1 MPVTCRCLP
10 CPALPVPCRPGSVTS
25 GRARPVSGDYHGPGA
40 VPVREGMVE
49 ISTQAGTAA
58 AQSRTPLSRRRVLDT
73 AVALADEG
81 GVDALS
87 MRRIAQALGVVPMAL
102 YKHVANK
109 NELLDGMIDVVVG
122 EIDPPVTDADWKTVV
137 RSRVLSARRMLLR
150 HPWASQVIEARTK
163 ARVTPT
169 PGVMAYLDSMI
180 AVFRAGGFSLD
191 LVHHTMHVMG
201 SRLLGF
207 SQELFE
213 DTPQGVPDPD
223 APSPEEMA
231 ARYPHITELA
241 MAVAHDQESV
251 VGAGCDDQFEF
262 EFALDLTLD
271 GLERLR
277 AQQQG

>member
-1 MPVTCRCLP
+1 M
-10 CPALPVPCRPGSVTS
+10 SK
-25 GRARPVSGDYHGPGA
+25 
-40 VPVREGMVE
+40 E
-49 ISTQAGTAA
+49 
-58 AQSRTPLSRRRVLDT
+58 RVLDT

-109 NELLDGMIDVVVG
+109 NELLDGMVDVLVG
-122 EIDPPVTDADWKTVV
+122 EIDPPAADTDWKTAV
-137 RSRVLSARRMLLR
+137 RLRVLSARRMLLR
-150 HPWASQVIEARTK
+150 HPWAPEVIESRIKART
-163 ARVTPT
+163 TPT
-169 PGVMAYLDSMI
+169 PAVMEYLDSMI
-180 AVFRAGGFSLD
+180 GIFRAGGFSVD
-191 LVHHTMHVMG
+191 LVHHAMHVMG

-213 DTPQGVPDPD
+213 DASDREPDPD
-223 APSPEEMA
+223 AMPPEEMA

-241 MAVAHDQESV
+241 MAVTHDRGSV

-262 EFALDLTLD
+262 EFALDLMLD

-277 AQQQG
+277 RSA

>member
-1 MPVTCRCLP
+1 
-10 CPALPVPCRPGSVTS
+10 
-25 GRARPVSGDYHGPGA
+25 
-40 VPVREGMVE
+40 MVE
-49 ISTQAGTAA
+49 IATQVGAA
-58 AQSRTPLSRRRVLDT
+58 AQPRAPLSRQRVLSA

-109 NELLDGMIDVVVG
+109 NELLDGMIDVLVG
-122 EIDPPVTDADWKTVV
+122 EIDPPVGDADWKTAV
-137 RSRVLSARRMLLR
+137 RLRVLSARRMLLR
-150 HPWASQVIEARTK
+150 HPWASEVIESRMKTRA
-163 ARVTPT
+163 APT
-169 PGVMAYLDSMI
+169 PALLAYLDSMI
-180 AVFRAGGFSLD
+180 GIFRAGGFSID
-191 LVHHTMHVMG
+191 LVHHAMHVMG

-213 DTPQGVPDPD
+213 DSSDRAPDPD
-223 APSPEEMA
+223 ALPPEEMA

-241 MAVAHDQESV
+241 MAVAHDEESV
-251 VGAGCDDQFEF
+251 VGSGCDDQFEF

-277 AQQQG
+277 RAT

>member
-1 MPVTCRCLP
+1 
-10 CPALPVPCRPGSVTS
+10 
-25 GRARPVSGDYHGPGA
+25 
-40 VPVREGMVE
+40 MVE
-49 ISTQAGTAA
+49 TSTQADAP
-58 AQSRTPLSRRRVLDT
+58 AQPRTPLSRERILGT

-122 EIDPPVTDADWKTVV
+122 EIDPPAGHADWKTAV
-137 RSRVLSARRMLLR
+137 RRRVLSARRMLLR
-150 HPWASQVIEARTK
+150 HPWAPGVIESRTK
-163 ARVTPT
+163 ARATPT
-169 PGVMAYLDSMI
+169 PAVMEYLDSMI
-180 AVFRAGGFSLD
+180 GIFRSGGFPID
-191 LVHHTMHVMG
+191 LVHHAMHVMG

-213 DTPQGVPDPD
+213 DTPGREPHPD
-223 APSPEEMA
+223 AMPPEEMA
-231 ARYPHITELA
+231 ARYPHITALA
-241 MAVAHDQESV
+241 RAVAHDPESV
-251 VGAGCDDQFEF
+251 VGSGCDDQFEF

-277 AQQQG
+277 LRLRDTP